1 MRDTKII
8 FGNVRKNIK
17 DYSIYFITLSISVSL
32 FYSFNCFADQPAFR
46 NLSSTKKLMYDQLN
60 IYMTILSYLVAIILA
75 FLIIYTNNYLLKRRK
90 KELGIYML
98 LGMKK
103 RRIAKL
109 FNGEAF
115 FISLISLIVGLVLG
129 IIISQGIGLLSLQLF
144 AVELSEYQIIISP
157 NALSITI
164 GCFALIFIITI
175 CFNVSS
181 ISKVNLISLLRAS
194 RTSENPSIKGKGLI
208 ALIFIISI
216 VLIISAQAIIVKNG
230 IIPSRDD
237 YFIQTAIIFLGIGT
251 ILLFYSGTV
260 VVTSLIKSNKRIY
273 LKGITSFVVSQINS
287 KFTANLLILSIV
299 TGLLTITICGMS
311 TGVSMALEIKRLS
324 NEQVP
329 YDLNVYSRIS
339 RSGEIE
345 ILEYLYNNNLDLEKY
360 AEAMEEISVYNADM
374 TYGDILAN
382 QELDLWPMDAYLPD
396 TPISVVSISDF
407 NKAMSLQGKEA
418 YMLGEDEFYL
428 NCNYDGTIKYMEQFY
443 NNANSITIA
452 GNTLKP
458 ANNNIISETFYMT
471 SIGNN
476 DRGSLVVPDKV
487 VSSLQK
493 LWNILLVQYKPTI
506 NSDDVLQPLIPI
518 GLDEE
523 KGVGYTESN
532 VMHDMYYGVYG
543 ICIFVCFYLSII
555 FLLICV
561 ALLSVKQLTEV
572 SDNAQRYGLL
582 RKIGV
587 SDKQLNRS
595 ILIQVGVFFGCPI
608 AIATIYSIIET
619 REIIK
624 LIEGFMN
631 LHVATNF
638 YITIILFLV
647 IYGLYFVAT
656 YVSSKAIIRERKQ

>member
-17 DYSIYFITLSISVSL
+17 DYSIYFLTLSISVSL
-32 FYSFNCFADQPAFR
+32 FYSFNSFADQPAFR

-144 AVELSEYQIIISP
+144 AVEPSEYQIIISP
-157 NALSITI
+157 NALGITI

-208 ALIFIISI
+208 AMIFIISI

-311 TGVSMALEIKRLS
+311 TGVSMALEINRLS

>member
-17 DYSIYFITLSISVSL
+17 DYSIYFLTLSISVSL

-144 AVELSEYQIIISP
+144 AVEPSEYQIIISP
-157 NALSITI
+157 NALGITI

-208 ALIFIISI
+208 SLIFIISI

-311 TGVSMALEIKRLS
+311 TGVSMALEINRLS

-329 YDLNVYSRIS
+329 YDLNVYSNIS
-339 RSGEIE
+339 MNGESD
-345 ILEYLYNNNLDLEKY
+345 ILEHLYNNNLDLEKY
-360 AEAMEEISVYNADM
+360 AEAMEEISVYNADI

-382 QELDLWPMDAYLPD
+382 QELDLWPMDAQLPE
-396 TPISVVSISDF
+396 TPILVVSISDF

-458 ANNNIISETFYMT
+458 VNNNIISETFYMT

-476 DRGSLVVPDKV
+476 DRGSLVVPDNI

-493 LWNILLVQYKPTI
+493 DCNIVLVQYKPTT
-506 NSDDVLQPLIPI
+506 NPDDVFQPLIPI
-518 GLDEE
+518 GLDERW
-523 KGVGYTESN
+523 GYRYTESN
-532 VMHDMYYGVYG
+532 MMHDMYYGVYG